1 MAYKDAEKRNE
12 YNNNFIKENY
22 DRVNLTL
29 PKGQKDVLKE
39 LLKKRGKTV
48 NGFLQ
53 EVVEQEIK
61 RMQREEGAV
70 DFHITEAQEPTDQ

>member
-70 DFHITEAQEPTDQ
+70 DFHILGAQEPVDQ

>member
-1 MAYKDAEKRNE
+1 MAYKDKDDRNK
-12 YNNNFIKENY
+12 YNNNFIAEHY

-29 PKGQKDVLKE
+29 PKGQKDILKE

-53 EVVEQEIK
+53 EVVEQEIQ
-61 RMQREEGAV
+61 RMQREDGGT
-70 DFHITEAQEPTDQ
+70 DGLPYFDTISQEH